1 MHRIGVL
8 VSFRKTLQLYI
19 LYLLRIT
26 CRHSYDGDVDIDS
39 YEKEGSD
46 ISSLYVSMYKRDYY
60 IHDDNNNEQSP
71 TSATKIIPTD
81 RKRHR
86 SILLKTAPVSNSN
99 DSELKEKVGWLIS
112 SIDRLID
119 DL

>member
-1 MHRIGVL
+1 MHRTGGIIQEDITVTFL
-8 VSFRKTLQLYI
+8 VDYHCC
-19 LYLLRIT
+19 IT

-71 TSATKIIPTD
+71 GTATKIIPSD
-81 RKRHR
+81 KNRNR
-86 SILLKTAPVSNSN
+86 SILLKAAEAASHKNNP
-99 DSELKEKVGWLIS
+99 ELKEKVGKS
-112 SIDRLID
+112 SIER
-119 DL
+119 